1 MLLAAAD
8 GLEIGRLLRDIL
20 VVLLAAKLA
29 AEVAERIGVPAVL
42 GEILAGIAIGPSLLG
57 VVEQSDVL
65 FMLGELGVILLL
77 LQVGMEMDLAEL
89 GKVGR
94 ASMLVAVTGVAAPF
108 ATGAVA
114 GLALGQDAKSAI
126 FLGAALT
133 ATSVGITARVFGD
146 LKALASTESR
156 IVLGAAVADDVLG
169 LVILTVVAR
178 VVVDGSV
185 SAGTILSTIGL
196 AIGFLLL
203 TGIVGLWAAPAI
215 FGGVHRLSRSTG
227 TLTAIAFAFT
237 LAFATLA
244 DVAKLAPIIGAFMA
258 GLAIGRTKQAHRVE
272 RELTPVG
279 HLFIPIFFLQIGI
292 DTDIGAVLKPSVLGI
307 AGVLTVVAVIGKL
320 VAAVGAAGT
329 LADRWTIGFGMIPR
343 GEVGLI
349 FATIGLR
356 NGVLDDDL
364 YAALVLVVL
373 VTTVITPPLLRMRS
387 NQLAARSV
395 APIDATL
402 PRPPDGWVVEHDHR
416 IELLGMPPP
425 SDALAVA
432 LRAARLAVGA
442 RPGDTL
448 LDWFTATKTAPLAWD
463 DEATAEF
470 LALLRHGNARSWRLL
485 DRTGVLERTMPEL
498 AAALAARHDDPGEV
512 DPLHALRWRLVDRL
526 HELAGEHADGIGR
539 DDHIA
544 AEIARLEHPDRLVLA
559 ALALDVGG
567 DPDGAEPVARSIV
580 TRLALPDA
588 AQQEV
593 AALVRDAELLSGA
606 VDDPDA
612 FGDEQLQALCSQI
625 GSMER
630 ARVLYVLSIV
640 LDEPQGWQRER
651 LDELHQLVVD
661 RASQL
666 ESGSAPQ
673 AL

>member
-1 MLLAAAD
+1 MILAAAD

-42 GEILAGIAIGPSLLG
+42 GEIIAGIAIGPSLLG
-57 VVEQSDVL
+57 IVEQSDVL

-108 ATGAVA
+108 ATGAGA
-114 GLALGQDAKSAI
+114 GVVLGQDVTTSI

-185 SAGTILSTIGL
+185 SAGTVLSTIGL
-196 AIGFLLL
+196 AVGFLVL
-203 TGIVGLWAAPAI
+203 TGVVGLWAAPAAFAGI
-215 FGGVHRLSRSTG
+215 HRFSRSTG
-227 TLTAIAFAFT
+227 TLTAVAFAFT

-244 DVAKLAPIIGAFMA
+244 DVANLAPIIGAFMA
-258 GLAIGRTKQAHRVE
+258 GLAIGRTAQAHRVE

-307 AGVLTVVAVIGKL
+307 AAVLIVIAIVGKL
-320 VAAVGAAGT
+320 VSAFGAAGT
-329 LADRWTIGFGMIPR
+329 SADRWVIGIGMIPR

-373 VTTVITPPLLRMRS
+373 VTTVITPPLLRMRT
-387 NQLAARSV
+387 NQLRRQAETTGGS
-395 APIDATL
+395 APT
-402 PRPPDGWVVEHDHR
+402 PRPPAGWVTEHDDR
-416 IELLGMPPP
+416 IELQGTPPP
-425 SDALAVA
+425 GDTLATA
-432 LRAARLAVGA
+432 LRAARLAVTA
-442 RPGDTL
+442 RPGDSVL
-448 LDWFTATKTAPLAWD
+448 QWFTATREVPITWN
-463 DEATAEF
+463 DEATVEF

-485 DRTGVLERTMPEL
+485 DRTGVLERAMPEL
-498 AAALAARHDDPGEV
+498 AAALAARHDDPAEV
-512 DPLHALRWRLVDRL
+512 DPLHALRWRLVDRFHDL
-526 HELAGEHADGIGR
+526 ADGTGDDR
-539 DDHIA
+539 DIRFVT
-544 AEIARLEHPDRLVLA
+544 ELARLEHPDQLVLA
-559 ALALDVGG
+559 ALALDIAGG
-567 DPDGAEPVARSIV
+567 ADNDATPVARSMVARLSLPV
-580 TRLALPDA
+580 TH
-588 AQQEV
+588 QQDV
-593 AALVRDAELLSGA
+593 AALVGEAELLGGA
-606 VDDPDA
+606 ARDPDTFDDA
-612 FGDEQLQALCSQI
+612 QLGALARRIS
-625 GSMER
+625 SAER
-630 ARVLYVLSIV
+630 ARALYLLSIV
-640 LDEPQGWQRER
+640 LDDRPGWRREQ
-651 LDELHQLVVD
+651 LDELLDLVLD
-661 RASQL
+661 RVLQR
-666 ESGSAPQ
+666 EPERRGTP
-673 AL
+673 